1 MENRFLIPCE
11 KRNVSLKISESSLK
25 TPFSNLETVFSAQ
38 PMSRRFIYLLTPGKL
53 ETNWMVMSGKLF
65 TYWMVKSSP

>member
-53 ETNWMVMSGKLF
+53 ETNWMVISGKLF
-65 TYWMVKSSP
+65 TY

>member
-1 MENRFLIPCE
+1 MENRFLLPCE

-25 TPFSNLETVFSAQ
+25 TPFSNLETVFYAQ

-53 ETNWMVMSGKLF
+53 ETN
-65 TYWMVKSSP
+65 